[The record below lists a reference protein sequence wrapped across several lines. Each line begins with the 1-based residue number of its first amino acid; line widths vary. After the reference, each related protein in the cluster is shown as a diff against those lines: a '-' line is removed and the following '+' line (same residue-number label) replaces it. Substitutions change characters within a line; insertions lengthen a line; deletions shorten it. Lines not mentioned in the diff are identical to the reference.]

1 MLEEN
6 RLEPADSNADD
17 RDDGRCRPRGI
28 PAFPCAGLIRFGVEV
43 FDEGMATR
51 ERALHVIGEAEQRAG
66 EKRAG
71 KERILARDAMRYAS
85 AAEAAMPSA
94 PQNPAKPRNI
104 QATAEAVRVARRRMR
119 RS

>member
-28 PAFPCAGLIRFGVEV
+28 PAFSCARLIRFGVEI
-43 FDEGMATR
+43 FDEGMAMR
-51 ERALHVIGEAEQRAG
+51 ERALHVTGEAEQHAG

-71 KERILARDAMRYAS
+71 KERILARDAIRIGSRGRDAS
-85 AAEAAMPSA
+85 GAA
-94 PQNPAKPRNI
+94 NPAMPRNI
-104 QATAEAVRVARRRMR
+104 QATPEAVRVARRRMR